1 MNRDKRIGIK
11 SVKEVSVS
19 LRNNKRIAYLLL
31 SYLFITFS
39 VLVSRDIWGD
49 TATVILFTT
58 IIYTIYFV
66 LIIKLRPKIIFTR
79 IVIFYIFVL
88 SLVCLPNIL
97 STVDDGIQY
106 NIYDSLIS
114 LTLNSIS
121 IIFIYFVERQNSQHR
136 NS

>member
-1 MNRDKRIGIK
+1 MNRDKRIGVK
-11 SVKEVSVS
+11 SVKEVFVS

-31 SYLFITFS
+31 SYLFIILS

-49 TATVILFTT
+49 TSTVILFTT